1 MCSNICD
8 VTNNNKGWMKDLTIL
23 VQEMETRYSA
33 QLIIAALNEAPGIG
47 LTIAEMKDTLGE
59 IPVLVVDGKS
69 SDRTV
74 EIAKNLGAKVVCQ
87 DGVGKGDALA
97 KALENVDL
105 NVDYIILVDAD
116 YTYPAEYVPAMIRI
130 LEENPL
136 IGMVCGNRLNG
147 HVDKEA
153 WQGVFHIGNRLL
165 ALAHNMLNGVP
176 LQDPLTGMRVIRTE
190 VLRGWLVKSKGFDIE
205 VELNHLVQRRGFT
218 IREIPICYRVRLG
231 EKKLKVS
238 HGITILK
245 RILLETAFQN

>member
-1 MCSNICD
+1 
-8 VTNNNKGWMKDLTIL
+8 MKDLTII

-69 SDRTV
+69 SDQTV
-74 EIAKNLGAKVVCQ
+74 EIAKNLGAKVFCQ

-97 KALENVDL
+97 KALENADL
-105 NVDYIILVDAD
+105 NVHYIILADAD

-153 WQGVFHIGNRLL
+153 LHGVFHIGNRLL
-165 ALAHNMLNGVP
+165 ALAHNMLNGVS
-176 LQDPLTGMRVIRTE
+176 LEDPLTGLRVIRAE
-190 VLRGWLVKSKGFDIE
+190 VLREWLVKSKGVDIE
-205 VELNHLVQRRGFT
+205 VELNHLVERRGFT
-218 IREIPICYRVRLG
+218 IREIPICYRARLG

-238 HGITILK
+238 HGVTILK